1 MCTLSKSAQ
10 CVTVATTRVTVT
22 VLLYTL
28 TQKKTF
34 SVVFFHE
41 YLFFLSVHA
50 EKNNEVSF
58 RRQIK

>member
-28 TQKKTF
+28 TQKKKHF
-34 SVVFFHE
+34 LLYSFMSIC
-41 YLFFLSVHA
+41 FLSVHA